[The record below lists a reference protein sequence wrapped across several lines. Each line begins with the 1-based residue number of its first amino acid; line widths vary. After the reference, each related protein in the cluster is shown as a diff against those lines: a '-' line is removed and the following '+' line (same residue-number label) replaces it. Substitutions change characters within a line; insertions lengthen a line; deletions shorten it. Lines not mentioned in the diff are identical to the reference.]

1 MSEGEE
7 NAYDEYGNPIALYRP
22 VNQDG
27 ASFRYEIPDIA
38 SFIKNPTDFFRLRS
52 GSMEVGADE
61 TPWSPPSVTDALINS
76 LPSALISLSYLPTAE
91 RLSVVIVR
99 VKIPV
104 NAMANYGNS
113 MANYGNSMA
122 NYSNAMS
129 SYGNSMPSSVS
140 LKSLFIKAYLI
151 DDKTGKK
158 TCKKKT
164 R

>member
-1 MSEGEE
+1 MSEVEE
-7 NAYDEYGNPIALYRP
+7 NAYDEYGNPIALYQP
-22 VNQDG
+22 VNQYG
-27 ASFRYEIPDIA
+27 ASFRYEIPDIT
-38 SFIKNPTDFFRLRS
+38 SFMKNPTDFFRLRS

-113 MANYGNSMA
+113 MANY
-122 NYSNAMS
+122 SNAMS
-129 SYGNSMPSSVS
+129 SYGNSVPSSGVS